1 MNFST
6 QPGGNKLSP
15 LVATLNLRG
24 QTKMNLSKLLQL
36 EELLKSLKFA
46 VIFFQ
51 ESHIQDTT
59 FENCPY
65 IKSNFQLLINNSPTG
80 YGTSALV
87 NNSLKIENVKAIP
100 GGRIL
105 YFEINKTSFVNV
117 YLPSGSAGKGDRESI
132 LSDSLPNLLLDS
144 CKTGIIGGDWNCI
157 DSAKDASHNAS
168 SKVSSVLQRLGRIKE
183 WRDLFRVL
191 HPHKKSYSHVYKRNM
206 KDQGLTEGAARLDR
220 FYGWGDIPV
229 SKAEYFPAAF
239 TDHWGHSVN
248 ISLPALTPVVE
259 PQFRTYFK
267 VKPEVATDPR
277 FKVLVSE
284 TVAAWLPAK
293 EYMPLLEWWEVV
305 KADVRLAAKSVTKE
319 RKNERKGELNFL
331 LTLQAHQAAKVS
343 NGDLQGM
350 PDLLQTQERITNWFA
365 TRASEVFLHASI
377 KEVADSEKIGRA
389 HV

>member
-1 MNFST
+1 MNSST

-59 FENCPY
+59 FENCPF
-65 IKSNFQLLINNSPTG
+65 IKSNFQLLINNSSTG

-87 NNSLKIENVKAIP
+87 NNSLKIENVKALP

-105 YFEINKTSFVNV
+105 YFEINKTSFINV
-117 YLPSGSAGKGDRESI
+117 YLPSGTAGKGEREAI

-157 DSAKDASHNAS
+157 DSVKDVTHNAS
-168 SKVSSVLQRLGRIKE
+168 SKISLVLQRLGRIRQ

-191 HPHKKSYSHVYKRNM
+191 HPSKKSFSYVYMRNM

-220 FYGWGDIPV
+220 IYAWGDLTC

-239 TDHWGHSVN
+239 SDHLGLSVD
-248 ISLPALTPVVE
+248 ISLPALSPVVE

-267 VKPEVATDPR
+267 VKPEVATNSR
-277 FKVLVSE
+277 FQALVSPE
-284 TVAAWLPAK
+284 
-293 EYMPLLEWWEVV
+293 
-305 KADVRLAAKSVTKE
+305 LAPSQ
-319 RKNERKGELNFL
+319 GE
-331 LTLQAHQAAKVS
+331 
-343 NGDLQGM
+343 D
-350 PDLLQTQERITNWFA
+350 
-365 TRASEVFLHASI
+365 ASPPMV
-377 KEVADSEKIGRA
+377 GGP
-389 HV
+389 